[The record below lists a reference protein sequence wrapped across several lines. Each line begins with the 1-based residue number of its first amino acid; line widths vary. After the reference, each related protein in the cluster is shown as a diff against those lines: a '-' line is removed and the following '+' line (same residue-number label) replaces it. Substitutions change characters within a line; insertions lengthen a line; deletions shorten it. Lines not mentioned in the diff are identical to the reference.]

1 MVLSPYFRQVVRSL
15 QLPVPYGHDND
26 VYHAV
31 NDALSTG
38 SEKTPDD
45 VALAL
50 SDGIEE
56 WSQTGKPPKNV
67 KTAVHAALSLFNDA
81 YAVSDEAY
89 FKAYKK
95 LREGNKRDFRAVPH
109 ETAIR
114 LLSRTR
120 TIGYLVTQER
130 YSCSQV
136 ALTLAATEKSLTI
149 SYKAVQAITGALG
162 VTPVLDESAAG
173 KSLRETDSA
182 RAELIFADSDDRES
196 CTVAAEHIA
205 VLAPGAMRHVE
216 DSLVTMLEAPQTRND
231 AQWSYF
237 QILHWCITPLEFY
250 DHPASFLY
258 EFSPRSN
265 LAAEIMEFYPAS
277 TGNAILNNAKAVSA
291 FDRSWANNRYAID
304 GHAVVSLLE
313 LLESLPFVARR
324 DVARILRSWLVRIVE
339 LTKDPYQP
347 LPEIYYDEYVA
358 LSEYLAERDTGTQGV
373 IEQRAVDALSVLAYG
388 GTGWVPRGLGDSVNA
403 SNLSRKKLGD
413 IEFANLDMRRAVALE
428 AHGGP
433 LSPAYVRAHQKSLAR
448 IIDMRLEESWSA
460 LDEPS
465 NWSIEVVFIAHG
477 LADNLPTSEIIS
489 EVPVTYTYIDY
500 KTFIDSTLK
509 SHGRES
515 VASSF
520 DTYFLAAMNETR
532 VRQSAREQ
540 VVRLVDAW

>member
-1 MVLSPYFRQVVRSL
+1 MVLSPYFRQVVRGL
-15 QLPVPYGHDND
+15 QLPVPYGHDHE
-26 VYHAV
+26 VYNAV
-31 NDALSTG
+31 HDALSTG
-38 SEKTPDD
+38 NEKTPDD

-56 WSQTGKPPKNV
+56 WSLTGKPAKYI
-67 KTAVHAALSLFNDA
+67 KTAVRAALSLFNDD

-89 FKAYKK
+89 FKAYGK
-95 LREGNKRDFRAVPH
+95 LRGGNKRDFRAVPH

-120 TIGYLVTQER
+120 TIGYLVAQER

-136 ALTLAATEKSLTI
+136 ALTLAATEKSLTV
-149 SYKAVQAITGALG
+149 SYKAVQAITDALG
-162 VTPVLDESAAG
+162 VTPALDENAAG

-182 RAELIFADSDDRES
+182 RAELIFADSDARES

-205 VLAPGAMRHVE
+205 SLAPGTTRHVE
-216 DSLVTMLEAPQTRND
+216 DSLVTMLEAPQTRKD
-231 AQWSYF
+231 AQWSYL

-265 LAAEIMEFYPAS
+265 LATEIMEFYPAS

-304 GHAVVSLLE
+304 GHAVVALLE

-339 LTKDPYQP
+339 LKKDPYQP
-347 LPEIYYDEYVA
+347 LPEMFFDEYVA
-358 LSEYLAERDTGTQGV
+358 LSEYLAEHDTGTQGV

-388 GTGWVPRGLGDSVNA
+388 GVGWVPRGLGDSVHA

-413 IEFANLDMRRAVALE
+413 IEFANLDLRRAIALE

-448 IIDMRLEESWSA
+448 IIDMRLEDSWAA

-465 NWSIEVVFIAHG
+465 NWSIEVVFIAHD
-477 LADNLPTSEIIS
+477 LAENLPTSEVIS
-489 EVPVTYTYIDY
+489 DVPVSYIYIDY
-500 KTFIDSTLK
+500 KTFIDRTLA

-515 VASSF
+515 VASAF
-520 DTYFLAAMNETR
+520 DTYFLAAMNERR

-540 VVRLVDAW
+540 VVKLVDAW

>member
-38 SEKTPDD
+38 SENTPDD

-56 WSQTGKPPKNV
+56 WSQTGKPPKYV
-67 KTAVHAALSLFNDA
+67 RTAVRATLSLFNDT
-81 YAVSDEAY
+81 YAVNDEAY
-89 FKAYKK
+89 FKTYSK

-120 TIGYLVTQER
+120 TIGYLVDQER
-130 YSCSQV
+130 YSCSQI
-136 ALTLAATEKSLTI
+136 ALTLAATEKSLTV

-162 VTPVLDESAAG
+162 VTPALDESAAG
-173 KSLRETDSA
+173 KSLRETDSD
-182 RAELIFADSDDRES
+182 RAKLIFADSDDRES
-196 CTVAAEHIA
+196 CTVAAEHIG
-205 VLAPGAMRHVE
+205 VLAPDAMRHVE
-216 DSLVTMLEAPQTRND
+216 DSLVTMLEAPQTRKD

-265 LAAEIMEFYPAS
+265 LAAQIMEFYPAS

-339 LTKDPYQP
+339 LTKDPYQA
-347 LPEIYYDEYVA
+347 LPEMFYDDYVA
-358 LSEYLAERDTGTQGV
+358 LSEYLAEHDTGTQGV

-413 IEFANLDMRRAVALE
+413 IEFANLDLRRAVALE

-448 IIDMRLEESWSA
+448 IIDMRLEDSWAA

-477 LADNLPTSEIIS
+477 LAGSLPTSEVIS

-509 SHGRES
+509 SHGPEI

-520 DTYFLAAMNETR
+520 DTYFLAAMNEPR
-532 VRQSAREQ
+532 VRESAREQ
-540 VVRLVDAW
+540 VVKLVDAW